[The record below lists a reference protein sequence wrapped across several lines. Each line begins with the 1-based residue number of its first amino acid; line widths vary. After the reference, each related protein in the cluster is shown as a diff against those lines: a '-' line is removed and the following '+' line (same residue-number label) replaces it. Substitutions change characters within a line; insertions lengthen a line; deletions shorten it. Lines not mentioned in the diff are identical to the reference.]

1 MNTDRTNIPDFVYN
15 VTGSCSIIAF
25 ICLNNSYNVPWTLQA
40 RRQRS
45 LELAA
50 ESKQMPSTG
59 PYNEV
64 IDRADLETAG
74 HPFHISF
81 MAALI
86 RAWRTVSNASQH
98 SRERAWKEEGK
109 KKRNGARPSLFFDH
123 QSIRREEAALVR
135 TFTRSLPSSVRRTT
149 RSAEV
154 ILRNRDSV
162 ANLEEGSRSSRSLSP
177 SWPDCPYRVITNEYC
192 EKGEARKRG
201 TDTIKVIPRRKE

>member
-109 KKRNGARPSLFFDH
+109 KKETEPDRA
-123 QSIRREEAALVR
+123 
-135 TFTRSLPSSVRRTT
+135 SSSTT
-149 RSAEV
+149 
-154 ILRNRDSV
+154 
-162 ANLEEGSRSSRSLSP
+162 SRF
-177 SWPDCPYRVITNEYC
+177 VE
-192 EKGEARKRG
+192 RKRRWCERLRARFHRVYG
-201 TDTIKVIPRRKE
+201 GQHGRPRWSCETEIPWQISKKDRGRVDRWALRGRIALIG

>member
-98 SRERAWKEEGK
+98 SGERARKEEGK
-109 KKRNGARPSLFFDH
+109 KKQKRSQTEPLLRPPVD
-123 QSIRREEAALVR
+123 
-135 TFTRSLPSSVRRTT
+135 
-149 RSAEV
+149 
-154 ILRNRDSV
+154 
-162 ANLEEGSRSSRSLSP
+162 SSRGSGAGANVYALASIECTEDNTVGRGDPAKPRFRGKSRRRIEVESIVEPFVAGLPLSGN
-177 SWPDCPYRVITNEYC
+177 YERIQ
-192 EKGEARKRG
+192 
-201 TDTIKVIPRRKE
+201 